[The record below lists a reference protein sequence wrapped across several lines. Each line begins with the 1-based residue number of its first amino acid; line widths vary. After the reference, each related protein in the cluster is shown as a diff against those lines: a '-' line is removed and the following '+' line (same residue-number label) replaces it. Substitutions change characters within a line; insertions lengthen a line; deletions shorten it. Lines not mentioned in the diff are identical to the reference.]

1 MHAVPDPIAFLSQT
15 SAKSRG
21 TSLNAASANPATAG
35 HIGHSRQCLA
45 APGGN
50 TAMASSFGSPHV
62 KVRLPGALTGGSALF
77 LMLLGLAV
85 VCLQVDL
92 RLFIFKFMFLHCIS
106 EPNLTRFLYRDIHL
120 LDRRTA
126 CGQSSMDHC
135 ICCGPLVK

>member
-21 TSLNAASANPATAG
+21 TSLNAASANPVTAG
-35 HIGHSRQCLA
+35 RTGHSRQCL
-45 APGGN
+45 
-50 TAMASSFGSPHV
+50 ASSFGSPHV